1 MKKDLE
7 HWGVLGM
14 HWGIHKAEKS
24 GGSHSDH
31 VTVSQLRRKSLHQL
45 SNEDLRKLNTRV
57 QLEKQYKDLNP
68 NKIKRGVKSVN
79 DVVSTLGKITATV
92 AAITTLASVG
102 NKIYNSLGGA
112 AKSAKV
118 ASEIAARLAAL
129 G

>member
-1 MKKDLE
+1 
-7 HWGVLGM
+7 
-14 HWGIHKAEKS
+14 
-24 GGSHSDH
+24 
-31 VTVSQLRRKSLHQL
+31 
-45 SNEDLRKLNTRV
+45 V